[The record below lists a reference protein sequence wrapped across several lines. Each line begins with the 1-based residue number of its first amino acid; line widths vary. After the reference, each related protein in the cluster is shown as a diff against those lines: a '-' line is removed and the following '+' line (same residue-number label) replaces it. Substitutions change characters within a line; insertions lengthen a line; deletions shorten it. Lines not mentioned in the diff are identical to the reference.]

1 MFSGSGA
8 ARFLTYLFINREPF
22 SPAMG
27 EEIFRDMEPFRIKM
41 VEPIHLPSREDRERF
56 LEEAGLN
63 VFLIR
68 GENILID
75 LLTDSG
81 TGAMSDRQWAGLMM
95 GDETYAGSRNF
106 YNLEAAVRDILG
118 FEYVLPCHQGR
129 GAENVLHTALI
140 KAGDVVPGNT
150 HFDTTK
156 AHIEHKKG
164 RAIDC
169 TIDEAADPYL
179 DLPFKGNLDLK
190 KLEDVYKQ
198 YGREKIPFTVV
209 TATCNSGGGQPVSL
223 ENMRKVAELSGRYG
237 IPVCLDGARFAEN
250 CYFIKKREKGMEN
263 MPIKDIARETAACFD
278 MMTMS
283 SKKDA
288 IVNIG
293 GFIATG
299 SREIYDSVKNFGI
312 LFEGFVTYG
321 GLAGRDLEAM
331 ARGLYEGID
340 EDYLTYRIG
349 HVRYLG
355 EKLRNM
361 GMPVLWPPG
370 GHAIYLDMKEFL
382 PNIPQDQFPGMAF
395 CAHLYLESG
404 VRGVEIGTLL
414 NGRDP
419 DTGMNRPAKL
429 ELVRLTI
436 PRRVY
441 THRHLDYVAK
451 AVKKVW
457 DMRDSIRG
465 LELTEE
471 PPVLRHF
478 TARFKWVE

>member
-1 MFSGSGA
+1 M
-8 ARFLTYLFINREPF
+8 
-22 SPAMG
+22 SPK
-27 EEIFRDMEPFRIKM
+27 EIEVDAEPFRIKM
-41 VEPIHLPSREDRERF
+41 VEPIHIPPRELRERR
-56 LEEAGLN
+56 LEEAGSN
-63 VFLIR
+63 VFLIK
-68 GENILID
+68 GEDIYID

-106 YNLEAAVRDILG
+106 YHLKDAVKDILG

-140 KAGDVVPGNT
+140 KDGDVIPGNT

-156 AHIEHKKG
+156 AHIEHKG
-164 RAIDC
+164 AMAVDC
-169 TIDEAADPYL
+169 TIDEAADPYI
-179 DLPFKGNLDLK
+179 DHPFKGDLDLK
-190 KLEDVYKQ
+190 KLEAVYKEF
-198 YGREKIPFTVV
+198 GKESIPFTVV

-223 ENMRKVAELSGRYG
+223 ENMRAVKQLSDRYG
-237 IPVCLDGARFAEN
+237 IPVCMDGARYAEN
-250 CYFIKKREKGMEN
+250 CYFIKIRERGMERYS
-263 MPIKDIARETAACFD
+263 IKEIARMEADCFD

-283 SKKDA
+283 AKKDA

-299 SREIYDSVKNFGI
+299 DPLIYDKIKNFGI

-331 ARGLYEGID
+331 AVGLYEGID
-340 EDYLTYRIG
+340 ESYLAYRIG
-349 HVRYLG
+349 QVRYLAQ
-355 EKLRNM
+355 KLKDA

-370 GHAIYLDMKEFL
+370 GHAVYLDMKRFL
-382 PNIPQDQFPGMAF
+382 PNIPPDRFPGMAF

-419 DTGMNRPAKL
+419 KTGQNRPAKL

-441 THRHLDYVAK
+441 THRHMDYVVE

-457 DMRDSIRG
+457 NMKDEIRG
-465 LELTEE
+465 FELSYE

-478 TARFKWVE
+478 TAKFRWAE

>member
-1 MFSGSGA
+1 MS
-8 ARFLTYLFINREPF
+8 RKEKIEPEPF
-22 SPAMG
+22 K
-27 EEIFRDMEPFRIKM
+27 IKM
-41 VEPIHLPSREDRERF
+41 VEPIKVLPKEERAKR
-56 LEEAGLN
+56 LEQAGLN
-63 VFLIR
+63 VFLVK
-68 GENILID
+68 GEDIFID

-81 TGAMSDRQWAGLMM
+81 TGAMSDWQWAGLMM

-106 YNLEAAVRDILG
+106 YHLEAAVKDILG
-118 FEYVLPCHQGR
+118 FDYTLPCHQGR

-140 KAGDVVPGNT
+140 KDGDVVPGNT

-169 TIDEAADPYL
+169 TIDEAADPYA
-179 DLPFKGNLDLK
+179 DHPFKGNLDLER
-190 KLEDVYKQ
+190 LEEVFEE
-198 YGREKIPFTVV
+198 YGKERIPFTVV
-209 TATCNSGGGQPVSL
+209 TATCNSGGGQPVSMR
-223 ENMRKVAELSGRYG
+223 NMKDVKNLSDKYG
-237 IPVCLDGARFAEN
+237 IPVCLDGARYAEN
-250 CYFIKKREKGMEN
+250 SHFIKMREEGMKNRSVKELVR
-263 MPIKDIARETAACFD
+263 MEADCFD

-293 GFIATG
+293 GFVAT
-299 SREIYDSVKNFGI
+299 RHKDVYDRIKNFGI

-331 ARGLYEGID
+331 ARGMYEGIR
-340 EDYLTYRIG
+340 EDYLAYRIG
-349 HVRYLG
+349 QVRYLG
-355 EKLRNM
+355 ERLKEE

-370 GHAIYLDMKEFL
+370 GHAIYLDMKKFL
-382 PNIPQDQFPGMAF
+382 PHIPQDKFPGMAF

-419 DTGMNRPAKL
+419 VTGENRPAKL

-441 THRHLDYVAK
+441 THNHMEYVVDS
-451 AVKKVW
+451 VKKVW
-457 DMRDSIRG
+457 EIREKIKG
-465 LELTEE
+465 FDFTHE

-478 TARFKWVE
+478 TARFKWAD

>member
-1 MFSGSGA
+1 MDDEFFA
-8 ARFLTYLFINREPF
+8 N
-22 SPAMG
+22 
-27 EEIFRDMEPFRIKM
+27 MEPFRIKM
-41 VEPIHLPSREDRERF
+41 VESIRMPSREEREKY

-63 VFLIR
+63 VFLIK
-68 GENILID
+68 GENIFID

-106 YNLEAAVRDILG
+106 YNLEAAVKDILG
-118 FEYVLPCHQGR
+118 FEYLLPCHQGR
-129 GAENVLHTALI
+129 GAENVLHTAMI
-140 KAGDVVPGNT
+140 KDGDVIPGNT

-169 TIDEAADPYL
+169 TIEQSADPYI
-179 DLPFKGNLDLK
+179 DHPFKGNLDLV
-190 KLEDVYKQ
+190 KLEEVYKE
-198 YGREKIPFTVV
+198 YGNERIPFTVV
-209 TATCNSGGGQPVSL
+209 TSTCNSGGGQPVSM
-223 ENMRKVAELSGRYG
+223 ENMRAVKKLSEKYG
-237 IPVCLDGARFAEN
+237 IMVCLDGARYAEN
-250 CYFIKKREKGMEN
+250 CYFIKKREPN
-263 MPIKDIARETAACFD
+263 MGNYSIKELARMQAECFD
-278 MMTMS
+278 IMTMS

-293 GFIATG
+293 GFVAT
-299 SREIYDSVKNFGI
+299 RHPKVYDSIKNFGI

-340 EDYLTYRIG
+340 ENYLEYRIG
-349 HVRYLG
+349 HVKYLG
-355 EKLRNM
+355 DKLKDM

-370 GHAIYLDMKEFL
+370 GHAIYLDMKKFL
-382 PNIPQDQFPGMAF
+382 PQIPPDQFPGMAF
-395 CAHLYLESG
+395 CAHLYLESA

-419 DTGMNRPAKL
+419 DTGENRPAKL

-441 THRHLDYVAK
+441 TYKHLDYVADSIRK
-451 AVKKVW
+451 IW
-457 DMRDSIRG
+457 DMRDSIKG
-465 LELTEE
+465 FELTHE

-478 TARFKWVE
+478 TARFKWA

>member
-1 MFSGSGA
+1 MSS
-8 ARFLTYLFINREPF
+8 N
-22 SPAMG
+22 
-27 EEIFRDMEPFRIKM
+27 EIEVEAEPFRIKM
-41 VEPIHLPSREDRERF
+41 VEPIRIPSRELRERR

-63 VFLIR
+63 VFLIK
-68 GENILID
+68 GEDIYID

-106 YNLEAAVRDILG
+106 YHLKDAVKDILG
-118 FEYVLPCHQGR
+118 FEHVLPCHQGR

-140 KAGDVVPGNT
+140 KDGDVIPGNT

-156 AHIEHKKG
+156 AHIEHKG
-164 RAIDC
+164 ATAVDC
-169 TIDEAADPYL
+169 TIDEAADPYI
-179 DLPFKGNLDLK
+179 DHPFKGDLDLK
-190 KLEDVYKQ
+190 KLEAVYKEF
-198 YGREKIPFTVV
+198 GKDRVPFTVV

-223 ENMRKVAELSGRYG
+223 ENMRAVKRLSDSYG
-237 IPVCLDGARFAEN
+237 IRVCMDGARYAEN
-250 CYFIKKREKGMEN
+250 CYFIKTREKRMECHT
-263 MPIKDIARETAACFD
+263 IKDITRMEADCFD
-278 MMTMS
+278 IMTMS
-283 SKKDA
+283 AKKDA

-293 GFIATG
+293 GFVAT
-299 SREIYDSVKNFGI
+299 RDPDIYDKIKNYGI

-331 ARGLYEGID
+331 AVGMYEGI
-340 EDYLTYRIG
+340 EESYLAYRIG
-349 HVRYLG
+349 QVRYLA
-355 EKLRNM
+355 ERLKEA

-370 GHAIYLDMKEFL
+370 GHAVYLDMKRFL
-382 PNIPQDQFPGMAF
+382 PNIPPDRFPGMAF
-395 CAHLYLESG
+395 CAHLYLGSG

-419 DTGMNRPAKL
+419 KTGQNRPAKL

-441 THRHLDYVAK
+441 TFRHMDYVVE

-457 DMRDSIRG
+457 SMRDEIKG
-465 LELTEE
+465 FELVHE

-478 TARFKWVE
+478 TARFRWAP

>member
-1 MFSGSGA
+1 MTDEEMFA
-8 ARFLTYLFINREPF
+8 DVEPF
-22 SPAMG
+22 K
-27 EEIFRDMEPFRIKM
+27 IKM
-41 VEPIHLPSREDRERF
+41 VEPIRIPGREEREKK

-63 VFLIR
+63 VFLVK
-68 GENILID
+68 GESIFID

-106 YNLEAAVRDILG
+106 YHLEAAVKDILG
-118 FEYVLPCHQGR
+118 FDFVLPCHQGR
-129 GAENVLHTALI
+129 GAENVLHTSLI
-140 KAGDVVPGNT
+140 KEGDVIPGNT

-164 RAIDC
+164 RAVDC
-169 TIDEAADPYL
+169 TIDEASDPYI

-190 KLEDVYKQ
+190 KLEEVYKE
-198 YGREKIPFTVV
+198 YGKEKIPFTVV

-223 ENMRKVAELSGRYG
+223 ENMRAVKKLSDRYG
-237 IPVCLDGARFAEN
+237 IMVCIDGARYAEN
-250 CYFIKKREKGMEN
+250 CYFIKKREHGMDRYS
-263 MPIKDIARETAACFD
+263 IKEIARMQSECFD
-278 MMTMS
+278 IMTMS

-293 GFIATG
+293 GFVAT
-299 SREIYDSVKNFGI
+299 RHEEVYDSIKNLGI

-331 ARGLYEGID
+331 AIGLYEGID
-340 EDYLTYRIG
+340 ESYLAYRIG

-355 EKLRNM
+355 EKLKEA
-361 GMPVLWPPG
+361 GMPILWPPG
-370 GHAIYLDMKEFL
+370 GHAIYIDMKKFL
-382 PNIPQDQFPGMAF
+382 PNIPPDQFPGMAF

-404 VRGVEIGTLL
+404 VRAVEIGTLL

-419 DTGMNRPAKL
+419 DTGKNRPAKL

-441 THRHLDYVAK
+441 TFRHMDFVVK

-457 DMRDSIRG
+457 EKRETIKG
-465 LELTEE
+465 FELLYES
-471 PPVLRHF
+471 PVLRHF
-478 TARFKWVE
+478 TAKFKWVE

>member
-1 MFSGSGA
+1 MFIRPERIQPLMTEDEMFA
-8 ARFLTYLFINREPF
+8 DVEPF
-22 SPAMG
+22 K
-27 EEIFRDMEPFRIKM
+27 IKM
-41 VEPIHLPSREDRERF
+41 VEPIRIPTMEERERK

-63 VFLIR
+63 VFLVN
-68 GENILID
+68 GENIFID

-95 GDETYAGSRNF
+95 GDETYAGSRSF
-106 YNLEAAVRDILG
+106 YKLKSAVTDILG
-118 FEYVLPCHQGR
+118 FEHVLPCHQGR

-140 KAGDVVPGNT
+140 KAGDVIPGNT

-169 TIDEAADPYL
+169 TVDEAADPYI

-190 KLEDVYKQ
+190 KLEDVYKE
-198 YGREKIPFTVV
+198 YGKERIPFTIV
-209 TATCNSGGGQPVSL
+209 TATCNSGGGQPVSM
-223 ENMRKVAELSGRYG
+223 ENMRAVQKLSRKYD
-237 IPVCLDGARFAEN
+237 ISVCIDGARYAEN
-250 CYFIKKREKGMEN
+250 CYFIKKREPGMEKFS
-263 MPIKDIARETAACFD
+263 IKEIARMQADCFD
-278 MMTMS
+278 IMTMS

-293 GFIATG
+293 GFVATKHID
-299 SREIYDSVKNFGI
+299 IYDKIKNLGI

-331 ARGLYEGID
+331 AIGLYEGID
-340 EDYLTYRIG
+340 EDYLSYRIG

-355 EKLRNM
+355 EQLKKA
-361 GMPVLWPPG
+361 GMPVLWRPG

-382 PNIPQDQFPGMAF
+382 PNIPPDQFPGMAF

-419 DTGMNRPAKL
+419 ETGKNRPAKL

-441 THRHLDYVAK
+441 THRHLDYVVK
-451 AVKKVW
+451 AVLKVW
-457 DMRDSIRG
+457 EIRDKIKG
-465 LELTEE
+465 FELTEE

-478 TARFKWVE
+478 TARFKWAE

>member
-1 MFSGSGA
+1 M
-8 ARFLTYLFINREPF
+8 TDD
-22 SPAMG
+22 
-27 EEIFRDMEPFRIKM
+27 EIFSNVEPFRIKM
-41 VEPIHLPSREDRERF
+41 VEPIRIPTKEQREKK

-63 VFLIR
+63 VFLVK
-68 GENILID
+68 GEDIFID

-106 YNLEAAVRDILG
+106 YNLESAVKDILG

-140 KAGDVVPGNT
+140 KKGDVIPGNT

-169 TIDEAADPYL
+169 TVDEAADPYI

-190 KLEDVYKQ
+190 KLEDVYQK
-198 YGREKIPFTVV
+198 YGKENTPFTVV

-223 ENMRKVAELSGRYG
+223 ENMKAVKELSDRYG
-237 IPVCLDGARFAEN
+237 IPVCIDGARFAEN
-250 CYFIKKREKGMEN
+250 CYFIKKREPGMDKFSVKE
-263 MPIKDIARETAACFD
+263 IARMQSDCFD
-278 MMTMS
+278 IMTMS

-293 GFIATG
+293 GFVAT
-299 SREIYDSVKNFGI
+299 RHAEVFDKIKNFGI

-331 ARGLYEGID
+331 AVGLYEGID
-340 EDYLTYRIG
+340 ESYLAYRIG

-355 EKLRNM
+355 EKLKEA

-370 GHAIYLDMKEFL
+370 GHAIYLDMKKFL
-382 PNIPQDQFPGMAF
+382 PTIPPDQFPGMAF

-419 DTGMNRPAKL
+419 DTGLNRPATL

-441 THRHLDYVAK
+441 TFKHLDYVVE

-457 DMRDSIRG
+457 EKRDEIKG
-465 LELTEE
+465 FELSYE

-478 TARFKWVE
+478 TAMFEWVK

>member
-1 MFSGSGA
+1 MTDDEMFA
-8 ARFLTYLFINREPF
+8 
-22 SPAMG
+22 
-27 EEIFRDMEPFRIKM
+27 DVEPFRIKM
-41 VEPIHLPSREDRERF
+41 VEPIRLPDREERAKH

-63 VFLIR
+63 VFLIK
-68 GENILID
+68 GENIFID

-81 TGAMSDRQWAGLMM
+81 TGAMSDRQWAGIMM

-118 FEYVLPCHQGR
+118 YEYVLPCHQGR

-140 KAGDVVPGNT
+140 KKGDIIPGNT

-156 AHIEHKKG
+156 AHIEHKMG
-164 RAIDC
+164 RAVDC
-169 TIDEAADPYL
+169 TIDEAADPYI
-179 DLPFKGNLDLK
+179 DLPFKGNLDLE
-190 KLEDVYKQ
+190 KLEKVYRD
-198 YGREKIPFTVV
+198 YGKERIPFTVV

-223 ENMRKVAELSGRYG
+223 ENMRAVKELSDRYG
-237 IPVCLDGARFAEN
+237 IPLCIDGARYAEN
-250 CYFIKKREKGMEN
+250 CFFIKRREPGMDGYS
-263 MPIKDIARETAACFD
+263 IKEIAMMQAECFD
-278 MMTMS
+278 IMTMS

-293 GFIATG
+293 GFVAT
-299 SREIYDSVKNFGI
+299 RHPEIYDKIKNFGI

-340 EDYLTYRIG
+340 EDYLSYRIG

-355 EKLRNM
+355 ERLKEEGL
-361 GMPVLWPPG
+361 PVLWPPG
-370 GHAIYLDMKEFL
+370 GHAIYLDMKKLL
-382 PNIPQDQFPGMAF
+382 PHIPPDQFPGMAF

-419 DTGMNRPAKL
+419 DTGLNRPAKL

-441 THRHLDYVAK
+441 TFRHLDYVVR
-451 AVKKVW
+451 AVKKVFEK
-457 DMRDSIRG
+457 RDEIRG
-465 LELTEE
+465 FELSYES
-471 PPVLRHF
+471 PVLRHF
-478 TARFKWVE
+478 TAKFRWVD

>member
-1 MFSGSGA
+1 MTDEEMFA
-8 ARFLTYLFINREPF
+8 
-22 SPAMG
+22 
-27 EEIFRDMEPFRIKM
+27 DVEPFRIKM
-41 VEPIHLPSREDRERF
+41 VEPISMPSMSDRKKY
-56 LEEAGLN
+56 LKEAGLN
-63 VFLIR
+63 VFLIK
-68 GENILID
+68 GENIFID

-106 YNLEAAVRDILG
+106 YNMEAAVRDILG

-140 KAGDVVPGNT
+140 KDGDVVPGNT

-164 RAIDC
+164 TAIDC
-169 TIDEAADPYL
+169 TIDEASDPYF
-179 DLPFKGNLDLK
+179 DLPFKGNVDLQ
-190 KLEDVYKQ
+190 KLKDVYEK
-198 YGREKIPFTVV
+198 YGKDRIPFTVI
-209 TATCNSGGGQPVSL
+209 TATCNSGGGQPVSM
-223 ENMRKVAELSGRYG
+223 ENMRSVYELSQEYG

-250 CYFIKKREKGMEN
+250 CYFIKRREIGMEN
-263 MPIKDIARETAACFD
+263 YSIKEIARMQAEYFD
-278 MMTMS
+278 LMTMS
-283 SKKDA
+283 AKKDA

-293 GFIATG
+293 GFVAT
-299 SREIYDSVKNFGI
+299 RHHEIYDKIKNFGI

-321 GLAGRDLEAM
+321 GLAGRDLEAI

-340 EDYLTYRIG
+340 EDYLSYRIG

-355 EKLRNM
+355 EKLKEA
-361 GMPVLWPPG
+361 GIPVLWPPG
-370 GHAIYLDMKEFL
+370 GHAIYIDMKKFL
-382 PNIPQDQFPGMAF
+382 PHIPQDQFPGMAF

-419 DTGMNRPAKL
+419 KTGKNRPAKL

-436 PRRVY
+436 PRRTY
-441 THRHLDYVAK
+441 THRHLDFVVK
-451 AVKKVW
+451 SVKKVW
-457 DMRDSIRG
+457 EKREEIKG
-465 LELTEE
+465 FKLTYE

-478 TARFKWVE
+478 TAKFKWADQ

>member
-1 MFSGSGA
+1 MDDETFS
-8 ARFLTYLFINREPF
+8 E
-22 SPAMG
+22 
-27 EEIFRDMEPFRIKM
+27 MEPFRIKM
-41 VEPIHLPSREDRERF
+41 VEPIRVPDREQRKKK

-63 VFLIR
+63 VFLVK
-68 GENILID
+68 GEDIFID

-106 YNLEAAVRDILG
+106 YHLQSAVRDILG

-129 GAENVLHTALI
+129 GAENVLHSALI
-140 KAGDVVPGNT
+140 KEGDAVPGNT

-156 AHIEHKKG
+156 AHIEHNKG
-164 RAIDC
+164 RALDC
-169 TIDEAADPYL
+169 TIDEAGDPYI
-179 DLPFKGNLDLK
+179 DLPFKGNLDLD
-190 KLEDVYKQ
+190 KLESVYKK
-198 YGREKIPFTVV
+198 YGKEHIPFTVV

-223 ENMRKVAELSGRYG
+223 ENMRAVKELSDSYG
-237 IPVCLDGARFAEN
+237 IKVCLDGARYAEN
-250 CYFIKKREKGMEN
+250 CYFIKKREPGMGGHS
-263 MPIKDIARETAACFD
+263 IKELARMQSQCFD

-293 GFIATG
+293 GFVAT
-299 SREIYDSVKNFGI
+299 RHAEIYDEIKNFGI

-321 GLAGRDLEAM
+321 GLAGRDMEAM
-331 ARGLYEGID
+331 AVGLYEGID
-340 EDYLTYRIG
+340 KDYLSYRIG

-355 EKLRNM
+355 ERLKEA

-370 GHAIYLDMKEFL
+370 GHAIYLDMKKFL
-382 PNIPQDQFPGMAF
+382 PHVPQDQFPGMAF

-419 DTGMNRPAKL
+419 DTGRNRPANL

-441 THRHLDYVAK
+441 TFRHMDYVVE
-451 AVKKVW
+451 AVKRIWKK
-457 DMRDSIRG
+457 REQIKG
-465 LELTEE
+465 FELSYES
-471 PPVLRHF
+471 PVLRHF
-478 TARFKWVE
+478 TARFKWVK

>member
-1 MFSGSGA
+1 MSSQDIFS
-8 ARFLTYLFINREPF
+8 EV
-22 SPAMG
+22 
-27 EEIFRDMEPFRIKM
+27 EPFRIKM
-41 VEPIHLPSREDRERF
+41 VEPLRILPREVRVKR
-56 LEEAGLN
+56 LEEVGLN
-63 VFLIR
+63 VFLIK
-68 GENILID
+68 GEDIFID

-106 YNLEAAVRDILG
+106 YHLRDAVRDILG

-140 KAGDVVPGNT
+140 KNGDVIPGNT

-156 AHIEHKKG
+156 AHIEHKGAK
-164 RAIDC
+164 AIDC
-169 TIDEAADPYL
+169 TIDEASDPYM
-179 DLPFKGNLDLK
+179 DHPFKGNLDLD
-190 KLEDVYKQ
+190 KLESVYKEF
-198 YGREKIPFTVV
+198 GKDRIPFTVV

-223 ENMRKVAELSGRYG
+223 ENMRAVKDLSLRYG
-237 IPVCLDGARFAEN
+237 IPVCIDGARYAEN
-250 CYFIKKREKGMEN
+250 CFFIKKREAGMADRS
-263 MPIKDIARETAACFD
+263 IKEIARMQSDCFD
-278 MMTMS
+278 IMTMS

-293 GFIATG
+293 GFIATKHP
-299 SREIYDSVKNFGI
+299 EIYDRIKNFGI

-331 ARGLYEGID
+331 AIGMYEGIQ
-340 EDYLTYRIG
+340 EEYLTYRIG
-349 HVRYLG
+349 QVKYLADRLVELG
-355 EKLRNM
+355 L
-361 GMPVLWPPG
+361 PVLWPPG
-370 GHAIYLDMKEFL
+370 GHAVYLDMKKFL
-382 PNIPQDQFPGMAF
+382 PHIPPDQFPGMAF
-395 CAHLYLESG
+395 CAHLYVESG
-404 VRGVEIGTLL
+404 VRAVEIGTLL

-419 DTGMNRPAKL
+419 VTRENRPATL

-441 THRHLDYVAK
+441 THRHMDFVAK

-465 LELTEE
+465 FDLTYE

-478 TARFKWVE
+478 TARFKWVEP

>member
-1 MFSGSGA
+1 MPGEIPVDA
-8 ARFLTYLFINREPF
+8 EPF
-22 SPAMG
+22 K
-27 EEIFRDMEPFRIKM
+27 IKM
-41 VEPIHLPSREDRERF
+41 VEPIRIPSKAERKRC

-63 VFLIR
+63 VFLVKGKDIY
-68 GENILID
+68 ID

-95 GDETYAGSRNF
+95 GDETYAGSRSF
-106 YNLEAAVRDILG
+106 YKLESAVRDILG
-118 FEYVLPCHQGR
+118 FEYILPCHQGR

-140 KAGDVVPGNT
+140 KEGDVVPGNT

-156 AHIEHKKG
+156 AHIEHKRG
-164 RAIDC
+164 RAVDC
-169 TIDEAADPYL
+169 TIPEAADPYY
-179 DLPFKGNLDLK
+179 DHPFKGNLDLE
-190 KLEDVYKQ
+190 KLESYYRE
-198 YGREKIPFTVV
+198 YGKERIPFIVV
-209 TATCNSGGGQPVSL
+209 TATCNSGGGQPVSM
-223 ENMRKVAELSGRYG
+223 ENMRAVKRLSEKYG
-237 IPVCLDGARFAEN
+237 IRVCLDGARYAEN
-250 CYFIKKREKGMEN
+250 CHFIKMREPGM
-263 MPIKDIARETAACFD
+263 KDRSIRELVRMQSECFD

-283 SKKDA
+283 AKKDA

-293 GFIATG
+293 GFVATNHA
-299 SREIYDSVKNFGI
+299 EIYDRIKNFGI

-321 GLAGRDLEAM
+321 GLAGRDLEAI
-331 ARGLYEGID
+331 AVGLYEGVE
-340 EDYLTYRIG
+340 EDYLAYRIG

-355 EKLRNM
+355 EKLKEA

-370 GHAIYLDMKEFL
+370 GHAIYLDMKKFL
-382 PNIPQDQFPGMAF
+382 PHIPQDRFPGMAF

-419 DTGMNRPAKL
+419 DTGENRPATL

-441 THRHLDYVAK
+441 TYRHLDYVVE
-451 AVKKVW
+451 AVKRVW
-457 DMRDSIRG
+457 DIRENIRG
-465 LELTEE
+465 FELTYE

-478 TARFKWVE
+478 TAKFRWADQSPE

>member
-1 MFSGSGA
+1 MTDDEMFA
-8 ARFLTYLFINREPF
+8 EVEPF
-22 SPAMG
+22 K
-27 EEIFRDMEPFRIKM
+27 IKM
-41 VEPIHLPSREDRERF
+41 VEPIRLPSREERERC

-63 VFLIR
+63 VFLVK
-68 GENILID
+68 GENIFID

-106 YNLEAAVRDILG
+106 YNLEAAVKDILG

-140 KAGDVVPGNT
+140 KEGDVIPGNT

-169 TIDEAADPYL
+169 TVDEASDPYI
-179 DLPFKGNLDLK
+179 DLPFKGNIDLG
-190 KLEDVYKQ
+190 KLEEVYKK
-198 YGREKIPFTVV
+198 YGKERIPFTVV

-223 ENMRKVAELSGRYG
+223 ENMRAVAELSKKYG
-237 IPVCLDGARFAEN
+237 IQVCIDGARFAEN
-250 CYFIKKREKGMEN
+250 CYFIKKREPGMSDLS
-263 MPIKDIARETAACFD
+263 IKEIAKLQSDCFD

-293 GFIATG
+293 GFIAT
-299 SREIYDSVKNFGI
+299 RHKEVYDSIKNFGI

-340 EDYLTYRIG
+340 ESYLAYRIG

-355 EKLRNM
+355 ERLKEE

-370 GHAIYLDMKEFL
+370 GHAIYLDMKKFL

-395 CAHLYLESG
+395 CAHLYLESA

-419 DTGMNRPAKL
+419 DTGENRPAKL

-441 THRHLDYVAK
+441 THRHMDYVVK

-457 DMRDSIRG
+457 EKRDEIKG
-465 LELTEE
+465 FELTQE

>member
-1 MFSGSGA
+1 MSSK
-8 ARFLTYLFINREPF
+8 
-22 SPAMG
+22 
-27 EEIFRDMEPFRIKM
+27 EIEVEAEPFRIKM
-41 VEPIHLPSREDRERF
+41 VEPIRIPSRELRERR

-63 VFLIR
+63 VFLIK
-68 GENILID
+68 GEDIYID

-106 YNLEAAVRDILG
+106 YHLKDAVMDILG

-140 KAGDVVPGNT
+140 KDGNVIPGNT

-156 AHIEHKKG
+156 AHIEHKG
-164 RAIDC
+164 ATAVDC
-169 TIDEAADPYL
+169 TIDEAADPYI
-179 DLPFKGNLDLK
+179 DHPFKGDLDLK
-190 KLEDVYKQ
+190 KLEAVYKEF
-198 YGREKIPFTVV
+198 GKESIPFTVV

-223 ENMRKVAELSGRYG
+223 ENMRAVKRLSDRYG
-237 IPVCLDGARFAEN
+237 ISVCMDGARYAEN
-250 CYFIKKREKGMEN
+250 CYFIKIREKGMEGHS
-263 MPIKDIARETAACFD
+263 IKEIARMEADCFD
-278 MMTMS
+278 IMTMS
-283 SKKDA
+283 AKKDA

-293 GFIATG
+293 GFVAT
-299 SREIYDSVKNFGI
+299 RDPEIYDKIKNFGI

-331 ARGLYEGID
+331 AVGLYEGI
-340 EDYLTYRIG
+340 EESYLTYRIG
-349 HVRYLG
+349 QVRYLA
-355 EKLRNM
+355 ERLKDA

-370 GHAIYLDMKEFL
+370 GHAVYLDMKRFL
-382 PNIPQDQFPGMAF
+382 PNIPPDRFPGMAF

-419 DTGMNRPAKL
+419 KTGQNRPAKL

-441 THRHLDYVAK
+441 TFRHMDYVVE

-457 DMRDSIRG
+457 NMRDEIKG
-465 LELTEE
+465 FELVHE

-478 TARFKWVE
+478 TARFRWAP

>member
-1 MFSGSGA
+1 M
-8 ARFLTYLFINREPF
+8 YPDELFINNNPVYDTMKEEMF
-22 SPAMG
+22 STV
-27 EEIFRDMEPFRIKM
+27 EPFRIKM
-41 VEPIHLPSREDRERF
+41 VEPISMPSRKDRERY

-63 VFLIR
+63 VFLIK
-68 GENILID
+68 GENIFID

-106 YNLEAAVRDILG
+106 YNLEKAVRDILG
-118 FEYVLPCHQGR
+118 FQYVLPCHQGR

-140 KAGDVVPGNT
+140 KDGDVIPGNT

-164 RAIDC
+164 KAIDC
-169 TIDEAADPYL
+169 TIEEAADPYA
-179 DLPFKGNLDLK
+179 DLPFKGNLDLE
-190 KLEDVYKQ
+190 KLEQVYRD
-198 YGREKIPFTVV
+198 YGRESIPFTVV

-223 ENMRKVAELSGRYG
+223 ENMKAVKALSDRYG
-237 IPVCLDGARFAEN
+237 IQLCLDGARYAEN
-250 CYFIKKREKGMEN
+250 CYFIKRREPGMDKYS
-263 MPIKDIARETAACFD
+263 IKELSGMQADCFD

-293 GFIATG
+293 GFVAT
-299 SREIYDSVKNFGI
+299 RHHNIYDSIKNFGI

-331 ARGLYEGID
+331 ARGLYEGIN
-340 EDYLTYRIG
+340 EDYLAYRIG
-349 HVRYLG
+349 QVRYLG
-355 EKLRNM
+355 ERLKEE
-361 GMPVLWPPG
+361 GVPVLWPPG
-370 GHAIYLDMKEFL
+370 GHAIYLDMKKIL
-382 PNIPQDQFPGMAF
+382 PHVPQDQFPGMAF
-395 CAHLYLESG
+395 CAHLYLESA

-419 DTGMNRPAKL
+419 ETGENRPATL

-441 THRHLDYVAK
+441 THRHMDYVVES
-451 AVKKVW
+451 VKKVW
-457 DMRDSIRG
+457 EKRDSIKG
-465 LELTEE
+465 FELTHE

-478 TARFKWVE
+478 TARFKWAD

>member
-1 MFSGSGA
+1 MSQDEN
-8 ARFLTYLFINREPF
+8 IEC
-22 SPAMG
+22 
-27 EEIFRDMEPFRIKM
+27 EPFRIKM
-41 VEPIHLPSREDRERF
+41 VEPIRIPERDEREAK

-63 VFLIR
+63 VFLIK
-68 GENILID
+68 GESIFID

-106 YNLEAAVRDILG
+106 YHLEAAVKDIMG
-118 FEYVLPCHQGR
+118 FDYVLPCHQGR

-140 KAGDVVPGNT
+140 KDGDVIPGNT

-169 TIDEAADPYL
+169 TIPEASNPYI
-179 DLPFKGNLDLK
+179 DLPFKGNLDLG
-190 KLEDVYKQ
+190 KLEEIYKE
-198 YGREKIPFTVV
+198 YGKERIPFIVV

-223 ENMRKVAELSGRYG
+223 ENMRAVKKLSGKYG
-237 IPVCLDGARFAEN
+237 IQVCLDGARYAEN
-250 CYFIKKREKGMEN
+250 CYFIKAREPGMDKYSIIE
-263 MPIKDIARETAACFD
+263 IARMQAECFD

-283 SKKDA
+283 AKKDA

-293 GFIATG
+293 GFIAT
-299 SREIYDSVKNFGI
+299 RHAEIYDKIKNFGI

-331 ARGLYEGID
+331 AIGMYEGIQ
-340 EDYLTYRIG
+340 EDYLAYRIG
-349 HVRYLG
+349 QVRYLG
-355 EKLRNM
+355 EKLKAK
-361 GMPVLWPPG
+361 GIPVLWPPG
-370 GHAIYLDMKEFL
+370 GHAIYIDMKKFL
-382 PNIPQDQFPGMAF
+382 PQIEPDHFPGMAF

-419 DTGMNRPAKL
+419 DTGENRPANL

-441 THRHLDYVAK
+441 TQRHMDYV
-451 AVKKVW
+451 VNSVMKVW
-457 DMRDSIRG
+457 EKREEIKGFD
-465 LELTEE
+465 LTYE

-478 TARFKWVE
+478 TAKFKWSD

>member
-1 MFSGSGA
+1 MA
-8 ARFLTYLFINREPF
+8 ELFIKSEIIDRSMEEDIF
-22 SPAMG
+22 S
-27 EEIFRDMEPFRIKM
+27 EVEPFRIKM
-41 VEPIHLPSREDRERF
+41 VEPIRMPSREEREKC
-56 LEEAGLN
+56 LDEAGLN
-63 VFLIR
+63 VFLIK
-68 GENILID
+68 GKNIFID

-106 YNLEAAVRDILG
+106 YNLEEAVQDILG
-118 FEYVLPCHQGR
+118 FKYVLPCHQGR
-129 GAENVLHTALI
+129 GAENVLHTSLI
-140 KAGDVVPGNT
+140 KDGDVIPGNT

-169 TIDEAADPYL
+169 TIDEAADPYI

-190 KLEDVYKQ
+190 KLEEVYKE
-198 YGREKIPFTVV
+198 YGKEHIPFTVV

-223 ENMRKVAELSGRYG
+223 QNMRAVKELSDRYG
-237 IPVCLDGARFAEN
+237 IPVCLDGARYAEN
-250 CYFIKKREKGMEN
+250 CHFIKVRETGMEKHS
-263 MPIKDIARETAACFD
+263 MKEISRMQAECFD
-278 MMTMS
+278 IMTMS
-283 SKKDA
+283 AKKDA

-293 GFIATG
+293 GFIAT
-299 SREIYDSVKNFGI
+299 RHEEIYDSVKNLGI

-331 ARGLYEGID
+331 AIGLYEGLD
-340 EDYLTYRIG
+340 EDYLKYRIG

-355 EKLRNM
+355 ERLKER

-382 PNIPQDQFPGMAF
+382 PHISPDQFPGMAF
-395 CAHLYLESG
+395 CAHLYLESA

-419 DTGMNRPAKL
+419 DTGKNRPAKL

-441 THRHLDYVAK
+441 TFKHLDYVVK
-451 AVKKVW
+451 AVLKVW
-457 DMRDSIRG
+457 EKREQIKGFD
-465 LELTEE
+465 LTDE

-478 TARFKWVE
+478 TAKFKWAE

>member
-1 MFSGSGA
+1 M
-8 ARFLTYLFINREPF
+8 TDDELFAEV
-22 SPAMG
+22 
-27 EEIFRDMEPFRIKM
+27 EPFRIKM
-41 VEPIHLPSREDRERF
+41 VEPIRLPSREEREMC

-63 VFLIR
+63 VFLIK
-68 GENILID
+68 GENIFID

-140 KAGDVVPGNT
+140 KEGDVIPGTT

-164 RAIDC
+164 RAVDC
-169 TIDEAADPYL
+169 TIDEAADPYI
-179 DLPFKGNLDLK
+179 DLPFKGNVDLD
-190 KLEDVYKQ
+190 KLEKVYKE
-198 YGREKIPFTVV
+198 YGKERIPFTVI

-223 ENMRKVAELSGRYG
+223 ENMRAVADLSKRYG
-237 IPVCLDGARFAEN
+237 IPLCIDGARFAEN
-250 CYFIKKREKGMEN
+250 CYFIKKREPGMESYT
-263 MPIKDIARETAACFD
+263 IKEIARLQSDCFD
-278 MMTMS
+278 IMTMS

-293 GFIATG
+293 GFIAT
-299 SREIYDSVKNFGI
+299 RHKRTYDSVKNYGI

-340 EDYLTYRIG
+340 EDYLAYRIG

-355 EKLRNM
+355 ERLM
-361 GMPVLWPPG
+361 EEGMPVLWPPG
-370 GHAIYLDMKEFL
+370 GHAIYIDMKKFL

-419 DTGMNRPAKL
+419 DTGENRPAKL

-441 THRHLDYVAK
+441 THRHMEYVVK

-457 DMRDSIRG
+457 EKRNEIKG
-465 LELTEE
+465 FALTDE

-478 TARFKWVE
+478 TARFKWAE

>member
-1 MFSGSGA
+1 MARDVFS
-8 ARFLTYLFINREPF
+8 E
-22 SPAMG
+22 
-27 EEIFRDMEPFRIKM
+27 MEPFRIKM
-41 VEPIHLPSREDRERF
+41 VEPIHLPSGEDRARF

-63 VFLIR
+63 VFLIK

-95 GDETYAGSRNF
+95 GDETYAGCRNF
-106 YNLEAAVRDILG
+106 YNLESSVRDIFG
-118 FEYVLPCHQGR
+118 FNYVLPCHQGR
-129 GAENVLHTALI
+129 GAENVLHSAFI
-140 KAGDVVPGNT
+140 KKGDVIPGNT

-156 AHIEHKKG
+156 AHIEHNNG
-164 RAIDC
+164 RAVDC
-169 TIDEAADPYL
+169 TVDEASDPYL
-179 DLPFKGNLDLK
+179 DHPFKGNVDLK
-190 KLEDVYKQ
+190 KLEAVYKEF
-198 YGREKIPFTVV
+198 GKDRIPFTVV

-223 ENMRKVAELSGRYG
+223 ENMRAVKKLSAKYG
-237 IPVCLDGARFAEN
+237 IPVCLDGARYAEN
-250 CYFIKKREKGMEN
+250 CYFIKTREDGMRDR
-263 MPIKDIARETAACFD
+263 PIKEIARMQADCFD

-283 SKKDA
+283 AKKDA

-299 SREIYDSVKNFGI
+299 DPAIYDRIKNFGI

-331 ARGLYEGID
+331 AIGLYEGID
-340 EDYLTYRIG
+340 EDYLGYRIG

-355 EKLRNM
+355 ERLKEA
-361 GMPVLWPPG
+361 GIPVLWPPG
-370 GHAIYLDMKEFL
+370 GHAIYLDMKKFL
-382 PNIPQDQFPGMAF
+382 PQIPPDQFPGMAF

-419 DTGMNRPAKL
+419 DTGKNRPATL

-441 THRHLDYVAK
+441 TYRHLDYVVE

-457 DMRDSIRG
+457 DKRRQIKG
-465 LELTEE
+465 FELTNEA
-471 PPVLRHF
+471 PVLRHF
-478 TARFKWVE
+478 TARFRWAP

>member
-1 MFSGSGA
+1 M
-8 ARFLTYLFINREPF
+8 TDDELF
-22 SPAMG
+22 A
-27 EEIFRDMEPFRIKM
+27 DVEPFRIKM
-41 VEPIHLPSREDRERF
+41 VEPIRLPSREEREMC

-63 VFLIR
+63 VFLIK
-68 GENILID
+68 GENIFID

-140 KAGDVVPGNT
+140 KKGDVIPGNT

-156 AHIEHKKG
+156 AHIEHKRG
-164 RAIDC
+164 RAVDC
-169 TIDEAADPYL
+169 TIDEAADPYI
-179 DLPFKGNLDLK
+179 DLPFKGNVDLA
-190 KLEDVYKQ
+190 KLESVYKE
-198 YGREKIPFTVV
+198 YGKERIPFTVI
-209 TATCNSGGGQPVSL
+209 TATCNSGGGQPVSM
-223 ENMRKVAELSGRYG
+223 ENMRAVADLSRKYG
-237 IPVCLDGARFAEN
+237 IPVCIDGARFAEN
-250 CYFIKKREKGMEN
+250 CYFIKKREPGMQELS
-263 MPIKDIARETAACFD
+263 IKEIARLQSDCFD
-278 MMTMS
+278 IMTMS

-293 GFIATG
+293 GFIGT
-299 SREIYDSVKNFGI
+299 RHKEVYDKIKNFGI

-340 EDYLTYRIG
+340 ESYLAYRIG
-349 HVRYLG
+349 HVRFLG
-355 EKLRNM
+355 ERLKEE
-361 GMPVLWPPG
+361 GIPVLWPPG
-370 GHAIYLDMKEFL
+370 GHAIYIDMKKFL

-395 CAHLYLESG
+395 CAHLYLESA

-419 DTGMNRPAKL
+419 DTGENRPAKL

-441 THRHLDYVAK
+441 THRHMEYVVK

-457 DMRDSIRG
+457 EKRDEIKG
-465 LELTEE
+465 FELTDE

-478 TARFKWVE
+478 TARFKWAE